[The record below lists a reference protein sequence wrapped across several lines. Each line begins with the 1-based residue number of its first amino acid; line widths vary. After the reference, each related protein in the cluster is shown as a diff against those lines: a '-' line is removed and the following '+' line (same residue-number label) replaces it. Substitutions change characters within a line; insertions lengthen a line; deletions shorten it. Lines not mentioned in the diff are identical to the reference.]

1 MSSTTTVAVAESS
14 SAFEKFSLNAAASI
28 PDVPVWEAPPV
39 TAEDLEWADILTIDL
54 SKLAT
59 EKEKLIKTVATALQ
73 RDGFF
78 YVIGHDIAPET
89 VTCCQICF
97 ERRSSHL
104 LAPSAILDRPAC
116 VRCSLKRGERTTCR
130 PNQGEGVFHWL

>member
-1 MSSTTTVAVAESS
+1 MSSTTTVTAVAESS
-14 SAFEKFSLNAAASI
+14 SELNLNAASSI

-59 EKEKLIKTVATALQ
+59 EKEELIKTVATALQ

-104 LAPSAILDRPAC
+104 SSSFANFR
-116 VRCSLKRGERTTCR
+116 
-130 PNQGEGVFHWL
+130 

>member
-1 MSSTTTVAVAESS
+1 MPSTTTVAVVESS
-14 SAFEKFSLNAAASI
+14 SAFEKLNLNAAAS
-28 PDVPVWEAPPV
+28 VPAWEAPPV

-59 EKEKLIKTVATALQ
+59 EKEELIKTVATALQ

-89 VTCCQICF
+89 VACQNCF

-104 LAPSAILDRPAC
+104 PSSFGNSR
-116 VRCSLKRGERTTCR
+116 
-130 PNQGEGVFHWL
+130 

>member
-14 SAFEKFSLNAAASI
+14 SAFEKLSLNATASV

-59 EKEKLIKTVATALQ
+59 EKEELIKTVATALQ
-73 RDGFF
+73 RDE
-78 YVIGHDIAPET
+78 IGRAH
-89 VTCCQICF
+89 V
-97 ERRSSHL
+97 
-104 LAPSAILDRPAC
+104 
-116 VRCSLKRGERTTCR
+116 
-130 PNQGEGVFHWL
+130 

>member
-1 MSSTTTVAVAESS
+1 MSSTTTVAVGESS
-14 SAFEKFSLNAAASI
+14 SVFEKLSLNAAASI
-28 PDVPVWEAPPV
+28 PDAPVWEAPPV

-59 EKEKLIKTVATALQ
+59 EKEELIKTVATALQ

-89 VTCCQICF
+89 VTRQNCF

-104 LAPSAILDRPAC
+104 PS
-116 VRCSLKRGERTTCR
+116 SFG
-130 PNQGEGVFHWL
+130 NSQ

>member
-14 SAFEKFSLNAAASI
+14 AFEKLSLNAASSI

-59 EKEKLIKTVATALQ
+59 EKEELIKTVATALQ

-78 YVIGHDIAPET
+78 YVIGHAIAPET
-89 VTCCQICF
+89 VTCCRNCF
-97 ERRSSHL
+97 KRRSSHL
-104 LAPSAILDRPAC
+104 PSSFGNSR
-116 VRCSLKRGERTTCR
+116 
-130 PNQGEGVFHWL
+130 